1 MKKKNYINI
10 TKDWLNNRD
19 NEIIVEESNYYES
32 NGIKYYVD
40 NKNVILDYS
49 KKELE
54 VAIWLTKIFGY
65 KVKLLPRINVPE
77 GIKTADYLF
86 KDELWDLKEINGY
99 SKYSFGHAVEGKK
112 KQANNFIFDIT
123 KSKLSKKDI
132 YVQLNLL
139 FASKHTSCISK
150 VIIKD
155 NKKLLGVYKKEMT
168 SVQEHQDHLINYD
181 YTIIFKLCQIFS

>member
-54 VAIWLTKIFGY
+54 VAIY
-65 KVKLLPRINVPE
+65 KRK
-77 GIKTADYLF
+77 
-86 KDELWDLKEINGY
+86 
-99 SKYSFGHAVEGKK
+99 
-112 KQANNFIFDIT
+112 
-123 KSKLSKKDI
+123 
-132 YVQLNLL
+132 
-139 FASKHTSCISK
+139 
-150 VIIKD
+150 
-155 NKKLLGVYKKEMT
+155 
-168 SVQEHQDHLINYD
+168 
-181 YTIIFKLCQIFS
+181 

>member
-10 TKDWLNNRD
+10 TKEWLNNQG
-19 NEIIVEESNYYES
+19 NETIVEESNYYES

-86 KDELWDLKEINGY
+86 KDELWDLKEINSSGKRVIDNRINGNKLQ
-99 SKYSFGHAVEGKK
+99 SKNY
-112 KQANNFIFDIT
+112 IFDI
-123 KSKLSKKDI
+123 SNNKLSNNEILKQVKNVYYSNSRNWVDKIIVKRANTLVAI
-132 YVQLNLL
+132 Y
-139 FASKHTSCISK
+139 KRK
-150 VIIKD
+150 
-155 NKKLLGVYKKEMT
+155 
-168 SVQEHQDHLINYD
+168 
-181 YTIIFKLCQIFS
+181 